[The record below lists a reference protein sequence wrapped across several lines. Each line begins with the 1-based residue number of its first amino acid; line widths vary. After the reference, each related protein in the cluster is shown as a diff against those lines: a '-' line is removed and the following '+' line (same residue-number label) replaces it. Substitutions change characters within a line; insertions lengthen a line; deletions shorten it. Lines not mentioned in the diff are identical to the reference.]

1 MKCIYC
7 NKEITNDNKSSEH
20 IIHNA
25 LGGLLESSEICC
37 GKCNALLNKII
48 DDRFCKIFTPLTSRM
63 ENIIKTRT
71 REVPSCTG
79 MALYLKDEQI
89 YKVIIKGDT
98 VVDCA
103 EYKRKNKINLTAD
116 DYKQFRIVAY
126 DFKVENSALKQGIA
140 KIAVNFAMYKK
151 INPMALQCCFTK
163 LANEK
168 GDLTRLE
175 FKCPIVLFMPCNDLD
190 MHVER
195 YSSMN
200 LFHSLILF
208 SYENLLV
215 CYVDLFN
222 TFQYY
227 VILSEMWDRSP
238 VYESYC
244 QMLVKFDRIMPN
256 LHNIRAKDI
265 SIVAAQYRIASPYSY
280 NIKDLESEI
289 KKKID
294 KEPYIKSLAN
304 LVTDRIIGSL
314 NYKFPR
320 SISFMR
326 SILYYLDD
334 DDLVRLE
341 RYRIFTPVED
351 SNRMVSV
358 FYPEICKNKNLEV
371 RDAIK
376 EYIRMK
382 MERLNKFIIDG
393 TN

>member
-71 REVPSCTG
+71 TEPPSCTG
-79 MALYLKDEQI
+79 MALYIKDEQI
-89 YKVIIKGDT
+89 YKVIIKGDA

-103 EYKRKNKINLTAD
+103 EYKRKNKTNLTAD

-151 INPMALQCCFTK
+151 INPMVLQCCFTK
-163 LANEK
+163 EANES

-175 FKCPIVLFMPCNDLD
+175 FKCPIVVFMPCNELD

-195 YSSMN
+195 YSRMD

-227 VILSEMWDRSP
+227 VILSEMWDHSP
-238 VYESYC
+238 VYESHC
-244 QMLVKFDRIMPN
+244 QMLIKFDRIMPN
-256 LHNIRAKDI
+256 LHNIRVKDI
-265 SIVAAQYRIASPYSY
+265 SIVAAQYGVKPTY
-280 NIKDLESEI
+280 NIKALESEI
-289 KKKID
+289 KKVID
-294 KEPYIKSLAN
+294 TEPYKKCLAN

-314 NYKFPR
+314 NHNLPLSPFN
-320 SISFMR
+320 MW

-334 DDLVRLE
+334 DDWVRLE

-358 FYPEICKNKNLEV
+358 FYPEICKNKNLEDK
-371 RDAIK
+371 DAIK
-376 EYIRMK
+376 EYNRMK
-382 MERLNKFIIDG
+382 MERLNEFIIDG
-393 TN
+393 TI